1 MPLLIFVFQK
11 YELKLMDEYAHEV
24 IRFICKSLS
33 NLDEN
38 QFVQSGAVEATYL
51 AIENDI
57 PEIVIELLKRPNPSI
72 LWSNPDPEDSRNM
85 FAHAVAHRQ
94 EKVARFLYDAFGES
108 KDTNMV
114 TATDQDQNN
123 LLHIAARL
131 APHSQLDHYS
141 GAVFQLQNELHW
153 FKSVESI
160 APQLNKQKNKDGET
174 PTQVFH
180 KEHKN
185 LVKEAE
191 GWMKKMAQSCNV
203 VGALVITIMFAA
215 LFTIPGGN
223 DDKTGRPKLL
233 KKSDAKTAS
242 AQACMVFLVSDAISL
257 FAASSSVLMFMGI
270 LTARYACQDFHNS
283 LPFKLICGLSLLF
296 ISIAAMMVA
305 FCATL
310 YMMLQK
316 EMESSMSIIFLGAAV
331 PVTSF
336 ILLQY
341 PIFVEIYGSTLR
353 RSIFNR
359 RRYWADGKNV
369 CSGFNRRWWV
379 KMGRGSLFV
388 TFCAL
393 FFLYL
398 ISFNVFVTKLYWPY
412 S

>member
-38 QFVQSGAVEATYL
+38 QFVQSGAVEATHR

-57 PEIVIELLKRPNPSI
+57 PEIVIELLKRPNGSI
-72 LWSNPDPEDSRNM
+72 LWSNQDPEDSRNM

-94 EKVARFLYDAFGES
+94 EKVARFLYDAFGER
-108 KDTNMV
+108 KDTDMV
-114 TATDQDQNN
+114 TATDEDQNN
-123 LLHIAARL
+123 ILHIAARL
-131 APHSQLDHYS
+131 APHSQLDHIS
-141 GAVFQLQNELHW
+141 GAALQLQNELHW

-160 APQLNKQKNKDGET
+160 VPQLNKQKNKDGET

-191 GWMKKMAQSCNV
+191 GWMKKMAKSCNV
-203 VGALVITIMFAA
+203 VGALIITIMFAA
-215 LFTIPGGN
+215 AFTIPGGN
-223 DDKTGRPKLL
+223 DNETGFPKFLNKFNPKTPYAAL
-233 KKSDAKTAS
+233 
-242 AQACMVFLVSDAISL
+242 ACTVFLVSDAISL

-310 YMMLQK
+310 YIMLQM
-316 EMESSMSIIFLGAAV
+316 EMGIAISIIFLGAAI
-331 PVTSF
+331 PVTLF

-341 PIFVEIYGSTLR
+341 PLFVEIYGSTFR

-359 RRYWADGKNV
+359 RRYWKYGKNV
-369 CSGFNRRWWV
+369 CSGFNRRWWF
-379 KMGRGSLFV
+379 KMRRGSLFV
-388 TFCAL
+388 IFCAL
-393 FFLYL
+393 VFLYY
-398 ISFNVFVTKLYWPY
+398 ISFNVFIIKLYW
-412 S
+412 